1 MSKSINNFFKR
12 IMHSCNSSHI
22 ADYCKGK
29 LKRILYYFFNFF
41 NVSYDWLTPY
51 CVRHRLPIKPGKLAV
66 FTQTNNEGQLLLY
79 WEEYYGK
86 MVGYENLFILNNGG
100 SDSSCSQLNQKTS
113 VINMPF
119 DIHDLHNC
127 AQLQGYF
134 QRFLLQKY
142 SWVLKVDVDEF
153 MACEDGLLE
162 QVKDLPDGIYS
173 PEMAIGVI
181 HDNNSESPFDY
192 NRSLFEQRKN
202 FVEEHP
208 SMKKPSLA
216 SVPATW
222 APGNHITYEKSKVLL
237 GLWMVHLRD
246 LDFDRL
252 LERNKRIA
260 VERVSADYDKTT
272 VAASFF
278 RGMDLESIIK
288 ATANELNN
296 QLSKQRVILP
306 GWITTKI

>member
-1 MSKSINNFFKR
+1 MESKGVSNLSNYYK
-12 IMHSCNSSHI
+12 
-22 ADYCKGK
+22 AK
-29 LKRILYYFFNFF
+29 LKRIIYYILRFLNI
-41 NVSYDWLTPY
+41 SYDWLTPY
-51 CVRHRLPIKPGKLAV
+51 CDQYRLPVKPGKLAV

-100 SDSSCSQLNQKTS
+100 NDSSCSQLNQKTS

-119 DIHDLHNC
+119 GIHDLHNC

-162 QVKDLPDGIYS
+162 QVEDLPDGIYS

-181 HDNNSESPFDY
+181 HDKHFEAAFDY

-202 FVEEHP
+202 FVEEPP

-278 RGMDLESIIK
+278 RGMDLESIAK
-288 ATANELNN
+288 ATENELKD
-296 QLSKQRVILP
+296 QLSKRRLNLP
-306 GWITTKI
+306 DWLTTKI